1 MDFQL
6 TDEQIMFRDMAK
18 DFAIREVLPTVQERD
33 REEKFSAEIMQKM
46 GAQGLLGIMIPE
58 EHGGLGLGWLTLGM
72 VAEQIAIYD
81 YSIGINF
88 LIASTLQSLPI
99 LNFGTDEQKKKFL
112 PGLMEGKIIGALG
125 AVEPNA
131 GSDAVSI
138 ETSATADGDYWILNG
153 NKTWITNATAGDFA
167 IVLVQTDKS
176 KGSKGITT
184 FIVEKGTPGFSSVK
198 IGHKLGVRATDT
210 GQLFFRD
217 CKIHKSN
224 VLGSVG
230 RGIVIALGSIE
241 NTRYGLSC
249 LAIGVMQACIN
260 ASVKYCQERKQ
271 FGKPIGS
278 YQLVQ
283 EKIADMVVDCEAA
296 RYLSYRVGYLKDKG
310 LPYSRETAIAKL
322 HNTEKAA
329 KVARTAMELH
339 GAYGYT
345 DDFPVERSY
354 RDCVGPLIFGGTSH
368 IQRMLIARS
377 ELGLDAMAR

>member
-18 DFAIREVLPTVQERD
+18 DFAIREVFPTVQERD

-46 GAQGLLGIMIPE
+46 GKQGLLSIMIPQE
-58 EHGGLGLGWLTLGM
+58 AGGLGLGWLTLGV
-72 VAEQIAIYD
+72 VAEQLAIYD
-81 YSIGINF
+81 YSVGINF
-88 LIASTLQSLPI
+88 LIASTLQALPI
-99 LNFGTDEQKKKFL
+99 IKFGTDEQKNKFI

-131 GSDAVSI
+131 GSDAASI
-138 ETSATADGDYWILNG
+138 ETSAKEDGDYWILNG
-153 NKTWITNATAGDFA
+153 NKTWITNATVGDFA
-167 IVLVQTDKS
+167 IVLAQTDKS
-176 KGSKGITT
+176 KGAKGITT
-184 FIVEKGTPGFSSVK
+184 FIVEKGTNGFSSVK

-217 CKIHKSN
+217 CRIPKTNI
-224 VLGSVG
+224 LGPVG
-230 RGIVIALGSIE
+230 KGMAVALSSIE
-241 NTRYGLSC
+241 NTRYGISFM
-249 LAIGVMQACIN
+249 AVGIIQACIN

-296 RYLSYRVGYLKDKG
+296 RYLSYHVGYLKDNN
-310 LPYSRETAIAKL
+310 LPCSRETAIAKL

-329 KVARTAMELH
+329 KATRSAMELH
-339 GAYGYT
+339 GAYGNA
-345 DDFPVERSY
+345 DDFPVERLY
-354 RDCVGPLIFGGTSH
+354 RDCISPLIFGGTSH
-368 IQRMLIARS
+368 VQRMLIARS
-377 ELGLDAMAR
+377 ELGLDAFAR

>member
-1 MDFQL
+1 
-6 TDEQIMFRDMAK
+6 MAK

-58 EHGGLGLGWLTLGM
+58 EYGGLGLGWLTLGV

-99 LNFGTDEQKKKFL
+99 LNFGTDEQKKKYI

-249 LAIGVMQACIN
+249 LAVGIMQACIN